1 MSHSFAGIRS
11 HNQFFDVTLSTDD
24 DEAYMDSL
32 RAHKVILSACSEFF
46 RNILTKESMCA
57 HPNPLIYLRGI
68 SAQDLKYTLDFM
80 YHGEVNV
87 ARDDLDNFLEVARTL
102 QIKGLTQDN
111 GSRTS
116 KRPAPGAMS
125 TSSSIAEPRKKP
137 KMHSSVIQSPLS
149 AKLEADVSVKSE
161 SGPSVGAEDFQ
172 DNVGV
177 EIDCGDEEF
186 EGGHEEDHDW
196 EDDQASGSR
205 GGGRS
210 GDGSE
215 PKNYKGKH
223 LTETEKITLV
233 NLIKTLDRESILRS
247 DGTLQRDPETKEKR
261 RALWDQILPAFNEI
275 CGINCDVQKLKATL
289 HRIKRTTNWKSH
301 SVLYDD

>member
-1 MSHSFAGIRS
+1 MSHSFAGIRN
-11 HNQFFDVTLSTDD
+11 HNQFFDVTLTTDD
-24 DEAYMDSL
+24 DEEYTDSL

-46 RNILTKESMCA
+46 RNILTKESMCT
-57 HPNPLIYLRGI
+57 HPNPLVYLRGI

-87 ARDDLDNFLEVARTL
+87 ARDELDNFLEVAKTL
-102 QIKGLTQDN
+102 KIKGLTQDS
-111 GSRTS
+111 GSRPS
-116 KRPAPGAMS
+116 KRPASGAMS
-125 TSSSIAEPRKKP
+125 SSPSIAEPRKKP
-137 KMHSSVIQSPLS
+137 KMHSSVSLS

-161 SGPSVGAEDFQ
+161 SGPVGDEDFQ

-177 EIDCGDEEF
+177 EIDRGDEDYREEF
-186 EGGHEEDHDW
+186 EGAHEEDHDW

-210 GDGSE
+210 GEGSE

-247 DGTLQRDPETKEKR
+247 AGTLQRDPETKEKR
-261 RALWDQILPAFNEI
+261 RALWAQILPAFNEI

-289 HRIKRTTNWKSH
+289 NRIKRTTNWKSH